1 MSGEV
6 QVKFKLLLLRLSK
19 GLCMGPGK
27 VRLSMVRWSSEAQVT
42 VRLGS
47 NLKSILG
54 LTLVDL
60 KLVTT

>member
-42 VRLGS
+42 E
-47 NLKSILG
+47 LKNVQCQ
-54 LTLVDL
+54 LVF
-60 KLVTT
+60 V